1 MGFELYLALY
11 WYCMYVVN
19 ILTRRRPIIGKNIM
33 FNLSVPSSEAR
44 IGAYVLIATSE
55 VSSIIYHH

>member
-33 FNLSVPSSEAR
+33 VNLSVPSSEAR
-44 IGAYVLIATSE
+44 IGAMF
-55 VSSIIYHH
+55 